1 MIPQIDLYAQ
11 YQTIKQEVDDAL
23 AEVIKS
29 GQFILGK
36 QGQRFEQEVAQYIG
50 TKYAV
55 GVGNGTDALYLSL
68 RALGIK
74 DGDGVVVPT
83 FTFIATAECAV
94 RCGATPIF
102 IDSEISGNINTTLLE
117 SYLAKNHRYAKAII
131 PVHLYGNPVDMDRI
145 MWLAEK
151 YGLYVVE
158 DCAQAWGARWK
169 SKKVGSYGNTGCFS
183 CFPTKTLGAAGD
195 AGVITTDNKEL
206 ADMIIKLRNHG
217 IYKHAYYD
225 EHGVNSRLD
234 ELQAAILR
242 VKLRHLDDW
251 IDIRRNKALL
261 YNELLK
267 PLEIAGVYTPAEPE
281 GHGWNYYT
289 FITPDRDE
297 LRAYLA
303 DNGTDNSI
311 QAPIYFPQSLHR
323 QKVYEYLGYKEGS
336 LPAAEFLE
344 KNVLS
349 LPLYPELP
357 DTSIRFICKM
367 IRAYFRGGTID

>member
-1 MIPQIDLYAQ
+1 LIPQIDLYAQ
-11 YQTIKQEVDDAL
+11 YLTIKQEIDDAL
-23 AEVIKS
+23 ATVIES

-36 QGQRFEQEVAQYIG
+36 QGQEFEKEVASYIG

-68 RALGIK
+68 QALGIK
-74 DGDGVVVPT
+74 AKDGVVVPT

-102 IDSEISGNINTTLLE
+102 IDSERSGNINIADLE
-117 SYLAKNHRYAKAII
+117 SYLAKNHRYVKAII
-131 PVHLYGNPVDMDRI
+131 PVHLYGNPVDMDKL
-145 MWLAEK
+145 MGLAGK

-158 DCAQAWGARWK
+158 DCAQAWGATWK
-169 SKKVGSYGNTGCFS
+169 GQRVGSFGDTGCFS

-195 AGVITTDNKEL
+195 AGIVTTNNKDI

-217 IYKHAYYD
+217 IYKHAFYD

-234 ELQAAILR
+234 EIQAAILR

-251 IDIRRNKALL
+251 IDIRRSKAHL

-267 PLEIAGVYTPAEPE
+267 PLEIAGVYTPAETE

-297 LRAYLA
+297 LKAYLA
-303 DNGTDNSI
+303 DQGI

-323 QKVYEYLGYKEGS
+323 QKVYEYLDYKEGS
-336 LPAAEFLE
+336 LPRAEFLE

-349 LPLYPELP
+349 LPLYPELS
-357 DTSIRFICKM
+357 DIDIQFICKA
-367 IRAYFRGGTID
+367 IKVYFRAQGVQVD